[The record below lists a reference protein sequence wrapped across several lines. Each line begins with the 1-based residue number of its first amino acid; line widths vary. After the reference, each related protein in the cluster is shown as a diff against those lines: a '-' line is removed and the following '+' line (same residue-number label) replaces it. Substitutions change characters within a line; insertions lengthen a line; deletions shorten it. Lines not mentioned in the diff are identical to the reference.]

1 MNVEE
6 AIADALKTG
15 KAICKVITR
24 NNVGA
29 TGSHEC
35 GYYLPKSF
43 WQMFTRQPPVK
54 GVNHTAEVKIQWG
67 DGTITNSCVKWYG
80 KGTRSE
86 YRLTSFGRGFPWL
99 TEDLVG
105 SLLVIVPLSLDNFH
119 AYVFQEEGEI
129 EQICTALGV
138 ETLGGFGI
146 YSGGKVR
153 AEDENEC
160 LKRVIGETV
169 STLHEFPDG
178 KWMADRARESVVEC
192 IKEISRLSADD
203 QLLKWVSAEYQLFR
217 SMEQK
222 LCEADIR
229 GPFTDVDMFIKV
241 AATLM
246 NRRKSRAGHSLE
258 HHVEHLLTV
267 AGLPFDRQPR
277 IDGKVRPDLLIPGKA
292 AYEDASFPT
301 SNLIVVG
308 LKTTCKDRW
317 RQVLNE
323 GRRVPEKH
331 LLTLQE
337 GISSDQLI
345 EMKEANVTLVVP
357 KPFHKDYDTKTGIR
371 LLTVQ
376 EFIGKIQGLTASKNS

>member
-1 MNVEE
+1 MNVEK
-6 AIADALKTG
+6 AIADALSAG
-15 KAICKVITR
+15 KAICKFITR

-35 GYYLPKSF
+35 GYYLPKSV
-43 WQMFTRQPPVK
+43 WQMFTAQPPVR
-54 GVNHTAEVKIQWG
+54 GVNHTAAVRVEWG
-67 DGTITNSCVKWYG
+67 DGSTTNSCVKWYG

-99 TEDLVG
+99 SEELVG
-105 SLLVIVPLSLDNFH
+105 SLLVIVPISLEDFH
-119 AYVFQEEGEI
+119 AYVFQEEDEI
-129 EQICTALGV
+129 EQIRIALGI
-138 ETLGGFGI
+138 EMLGGFGI
-146 YSGGKVR
+146 YSGGKAR
-153 AEDENEC
+153 TEEENEC
-160 LKRVIGETV
+160 LTRVIGKTV
-169 STLHEFPDG
+169 STLCEFPDG
-178 KWMADRARESVVEC
+178 RWMAEHARESAIEC

-203 QLLKWVSAEYQLFR
+203 QLLRWVKTEYQLFR
-217 SMEQK
+217 AMEQK
-222 LCEADIR
+222 LCGADIR
-229 GPFTDVDMFIKV
+229 GPFSDVDDFIKV

-258 HHVEHLLTV
+258 HHVEHLLSV
-267 AGLPFDRQPR
+267 AGLPFDRQPT

-292 AYEDASFPT
+292 AYEDKSFPV
-301 SNLIVVG
+301 SHLVVVG

-337 GISSDQLI
+337 GISTDQLI
-345 EMKEANVTLVVP
+345 EMRDANVTLVVP

-371 LLTVQ
+371 LLT
-376 EFIGKIQGLTASKNS
+376 IQDFMEKVRALASGKNS